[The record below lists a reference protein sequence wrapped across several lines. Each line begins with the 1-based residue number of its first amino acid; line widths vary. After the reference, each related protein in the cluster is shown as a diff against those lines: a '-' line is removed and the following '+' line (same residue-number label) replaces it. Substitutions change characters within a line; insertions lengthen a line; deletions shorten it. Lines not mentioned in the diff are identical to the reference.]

1 MQKVKLY
8 TQKSTCYSSF
18 GFHFSQKVSFF
29 FIFLK
34 NLNQISDLIVGNGTV
49 MFTLKIKDM
58 IKKLFDKTDLCS
70 HWLVKFYLK
79 DVSRLQYSLQLAD
92 TVGIKNTVR

>member
-1 MQKVKLY
+1 
-8 TQKSTCYSSF
+8 
-18 GFHFSQKVSFF
+18 
-29 FIFLK
+29 
-34 NLNQISDLIVGNGTV
+34 
-49 MFTLKIKDM
+49 M